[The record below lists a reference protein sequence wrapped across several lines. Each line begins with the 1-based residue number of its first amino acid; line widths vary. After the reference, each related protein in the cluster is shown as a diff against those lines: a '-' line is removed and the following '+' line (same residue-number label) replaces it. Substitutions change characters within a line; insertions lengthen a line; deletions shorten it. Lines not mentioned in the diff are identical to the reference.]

1 MPKKTPSFEE
11 AFAQLEELV
20 EKLEEGGLPL
30 EEAVTLYERG
40 MALVKT
46 VRGRVGQS
54 RIARQPVERD
64 KGRAVVV

>member
-20 EKLEEGGLPL
+20 QKLEEGGLPL

-40 MALVKT
+40 MALVKQCE
-46 VRGRVGQS
+46 GELDKAELRVSQLS
-54 RIARQPVERD
+54 ATE
-64 KGRAVVV
+64 